1 MRFAPTYKLLKVPF
15 SSRISSVVCI
25 CRDLFDD
32 RTNDNPK
39 MEKNFKIEK
48 GVKNETK
55 LLP

>member
-1 MRFAPTYKLLKVPF
+1 
-15 SSRISSVVCI
+15 
-25 CRDLFDD
+25 
-32 RTNDNPK
+32 